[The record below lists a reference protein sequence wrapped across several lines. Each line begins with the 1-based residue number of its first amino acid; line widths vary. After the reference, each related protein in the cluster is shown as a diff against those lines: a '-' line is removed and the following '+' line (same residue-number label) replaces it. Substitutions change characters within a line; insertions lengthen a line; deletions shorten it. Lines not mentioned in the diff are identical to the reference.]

1 MTPRTRST
9 KFVRCLIDAATVR
22 PMLTSLLAM
31 KRARVRGET
40 LGTLGTA
47 VAPALL
53 PSVVEVAPKKAA

>member
-9 KFVRCLIDAATVR
+9 KFVRCLVDAATVR

-40 LGTLGTA
+40 VVTA
-47 VAPALL
+47 PVVL
-53 PSVVEVAPKKAA
+53 PVVEVAPKKAA